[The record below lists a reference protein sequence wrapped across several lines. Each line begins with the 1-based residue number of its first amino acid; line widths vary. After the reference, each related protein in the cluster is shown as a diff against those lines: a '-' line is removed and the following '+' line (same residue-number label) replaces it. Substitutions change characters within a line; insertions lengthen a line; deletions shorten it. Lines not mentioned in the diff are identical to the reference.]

1 MCLISNFYIHF
12 SLISY
17 GLLILDLIP
26 LHFSTIW
33 ERKQAKENKVSMDEE
48 FFLKEKENKEE
59 ERNQEPFENYIFEF
73 KAYLSF

>member
-1 MCLISNFYIHF
+1 
-12 SLISY
+12 
-17 GLLILDLIP
+17 
-26 LHFSTIW
+26 
-33 ERKQAKENKVSMDEE
+33 MDEE

>member
-17 GLLILDLIP
+17 GLLILDLIL

-33 ERKQAKENKVSMDEE
+33 EQKQEKENKASMDEE

-59 ERNQEPFENYIFEF
+59 ERNQEPFENYIIEF